1 MDELG
6 RMPDGAVEFYER
18 GSVITP
24 VPAPTPTTILQF
36 VVPTGYLGIIYGV
49 LLHYTGT
56 GFEEGSGDIIW
67 RVMVGNAWAA
77 PGLGNCLFSLG
88 TVGQCLSL
96 TDYIATNSNQRIS
109 VGVQVPNTSGNIQV
123 GASRIL
129 ATLQGWYYPI

>member
-6 RMPDGAVEFYER
+6 RMPDGGVEFYER
-18 GSVITP
+18 GSIITP
-24 VPAPTPTTILQF
+24 IALPTPTTVLQF
-36 VVPTGYLGIIYGV
+36 TEPTGYLGIVYGV

-56 GFEEGSGDIIW
+56 GFVEGSGDIIW